1 MFEMCKRKRTL
12 CHTGPVQGQNTDDAK
27 WYTCSLLIWGKLSW
41 RVFFV
46 LLTLSR
52 VKILTCIPSRAW
64 VQKGPYL
71 SFKVYLVILCTRLKN
86 FYQFLFIF
94 IWLSQLNIDV
104 DFRQEFSGY
113 STVWF
118 SINRNG
124 TFIFSSHKNVYIN

>member
-1 MFEMCKRKRTL
+1 MCKRKRTL

-27 WYTCSLLIWGKLSW
+27 WYTCKVFLIWGKLSW
-41 RVFFV
+41 RVFFCTINFV
-46 LLTLSR
+46 TC

-104 DFRQEFSGY
+104 AFRLEFSWY
-113 STVWF
+113 STVWL

-124 TFIFSSHKNVYIN
+124 TFTFSSHKNVYIN